1 MRMLFTLLTVTCLI
15 TGCASDPPAT
25 ETAGTDTGTSS
36 AADSAGESI
45 DASAE
50 ASMAAPEESG
60 AEDETVASAETTAD
74 SEDSTPLVIDVRTQ
88 AEWDEGHLEIAR
100 HIPLDQITERI
111 GDVAPDKDQKIYLH
125 CRSGGRSGQALT
137 QLEGLGYTNVEN
149 AGGLEDAR
157 AKFESGQD

>member
-1 MRMLFTLLTVTCLI
+1 MRTLFSLMAVTCLI
-15 TGCASDPPAT
+15 TGCANDQPTT
-25 ETAGTDTGTSS
+25 EMAGTDTGTSS
-36 AADSAGESI
+36 AAPDSTSESV
-45 DASAE
+45 E
-50 ASMAAPEESG
+50 
-60 AEDETVASAETTAD
+60 ASAETSKTA
-74 SEDSTPLVIDVRTQ
+74 SEETSAESGESTPLVIDVRTQ

-157 AKFESGQD
+157 AKFESGRD